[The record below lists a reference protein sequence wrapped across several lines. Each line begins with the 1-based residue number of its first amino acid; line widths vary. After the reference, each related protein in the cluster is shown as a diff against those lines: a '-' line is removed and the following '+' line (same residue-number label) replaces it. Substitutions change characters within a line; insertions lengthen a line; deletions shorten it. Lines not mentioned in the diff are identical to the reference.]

1 MSNIAAPDSMPL
13 TTHDPATD
21 MAAASAKILG
31 RMEALPLSA
40 WHVKA
45 RVIVGSATF
54 FDAVDTVAIG
64 MVLPVIGQAW
74 HLTPGEIGWLISG
87 GFLGQMIGAIGFGQL
102 AERIGRIPTA
112 MITTA
117 IFALG
122 GIASVFAVGFGSMF
136 LLRFAQGLG
145 LGAEV
150 PVAATYIN
158 EIAPANKRGRFVLL
172 YEFIFAVGIVVS
184 GFIGRWAIPAWGW
197 QSIFLIGSIPP
208 LLIVFF
214 LRLLPESPRWLVR
227 RGKIEE
233 AGKAVSKIEKEIRAS
248 GKEIPL
254 PKVTSLPAPA
264 GSGSWAE
271 LFSPRYRT
279 RTLLIW
285 TIWVT
290 VGFISWPLTIWLP
303 SIYRNVFRVS
313 LEEALNYGMINNVV
327 ILIATLSCALL
338 IDYTGRKAWFTG
350 AFILAGAALCILG
363 FMGAT
368 TASSVFVLTA
378 LTLFGITSLNLA
390 IYLYTPELYPTR
402 LRAFGVGVAL
412 AWARVAGMIA
422 PPIIGWGLANNGLPS
437 VFLGLGVISLIAAIV
452 TSLLAIETRKRI
464 LEEVSP

>member
-1 MSNIAAPDSMPL
+1 M
-13 TTHDPATD
+13 
-21 MAAASAKILG
+21 
-31 RMEALPLSA
+31 
-40 WHVKA
+40 
-45 RVIVGSATF
+45 
-54 FDAVDTVAIG
+54 
-64 MVLPVIGQAW
+64 
-74 HLTPGEIGWLISG
+74 
-87 GFLGQMIGAIGFGQL
+87 
-102 AERIGRIPTA
+102 
-112 MITTA
+112 
-117 IFALG
+117 
-122 GIASVFAVGFGSMF
+122 
-136 LLRFAQGLG
+136 
-145 LGAEV
+145 
-150 PVAATYIN
+150 
-158 EIAPANKRGRFVLL
+158 
-172 YEFIFAVGIVVS
+172 
-184 GFIGRWAIPAWGW
+184 
-197 QSIFLIGSIPP
+197 
-208 LLIVFF
+208 
-214 LRLLPESPRWLVR
+214 
-227 RGKIEE
+227 
-233 AGKAVSKIEKEIRAS
+233 
-248 GKEIPL
+248 
-254 PKVTSLPAPA
+254 
-264 GSGSWAE
+264 
-271 LFSPRYRT
+271 
-279 RTLLIW
+279 LIW

>member
-1 MSNIAAPDSMPL
+1 
-13 TTHDPATD
+13 
-21 MAAASAKILG
+21 MA
-31 RMEALPLSA
+31 
-40 WHVKA
+40 
-45 RVIVGSATF
+45 
-54 FDAVDTVAIG
+54 
-64 MVLPVIGQAW
+64 
-74 HLTPGEIGWLISG
+74 
-87 GFLGQMIGAIGFGQL
+87 FLAEMIGAIGFGQL

-122 GIASVFAVGFGSMF
+122 GIASVFAVGFASMF

-172 YEFIFAVGIVVS
+172 YKFIFAVGIVVY

-233 AGKAVSKIEKEIRAS
+233 AGKAVSKIEQEIRAS

-271 LFSPRYRT
+271 LFSPQYRT

-313 LEEALNYGMINNVV
+313 LEEALNYGIINNVV

-402 LRAFGVGVAL
+402 LRALRGRELRWRG
-412 AWARVAGMIA
+412 
-422 PPIIGWGLANNGLPS
+422 PGWRA
-437 VFLGLGVISLIAAIV
+437 
-452 TSLLAIETRKRI
+452 
-464 LEEVSP
+464 

>member
-1 MSNIAAPDSMPL
+1 MSNIAAPSSIPL
-13 TTHDPATD
+13 TVDTT
-21 MAAASAKILG
+21 AAGGITSAKILG

-40 WHVKA
+40 WHLKA
-45 RVIVGSATF
+45 RAIVGSATF

-122 GIASVFAVGFGSMF
+122 GIASVFAVGFASMF
-136 LLRFAQGLG
+136 VLRFLQGLG

-158 EIAPANKRGRFVLL
+158 EIAPAERRGRFVLL
-172 YEFIFAVGIVVS
+172 YEFVFAVGIVAS

-208 LLIVFF
+208 LVVFF
-214 LRLLPESPRWLVR
+214 FMRMLPESPRWLMR
-227 RGKIEE
+227 RGRIDDANRALLRIEQ
-233 AGKAVSKIEKEIRAS
+233 EIRAS
-248 GKEIPL
+248 GKKIP
-254 PKVTSLPAPA
+254 PPAAAPVA
-264 GSGSWAE
+264 APTGSGSWAE
-271 LFSPRYRT
+271 LFSEQYRS

-285 TIWVT
+285 TIWIAI
-290 VGFISWPLTIWLP
+290 GFISWPLTIWLP
-303 SIYRNVFRVS
+303 TIYRNVFKVS
-313 LEEALNYGMINNVV
+313 LEEALNYGLINNVV
-327 ILIATLSCALL
+327 ILVATLSCALL

-350 AFILAGAALCILG
+350 AFTLAGAALCVLG
-363 FMGAT
+363 FMGAA
-368 TASSVFVLTA
+368 TATSVFVLTA

-402 LRAFGVGVAL
+402 LRALGVGIAL

-422 PPIIGWGLANNGLPS
+422 PPIIGWGMTNNGLAN
-437 VFLGLGVISLIAAIV
+437 VFVGLGIIALVAAIV
-452 TSLLAIETRKRI
+452 TGFLAIETRKRV

>member
-1 MSNIAAPDSMPL
+1 MSNVAAQGSIPVAAD
-13 TTHDPATD
+13 TTASAATK
-21 MAAASAKILG
+21 SAKILG
-31 RMEALPLSA
+31 RMEALPLSV
-40 WHVKA
+40 WHLKA
-45 RVIVGSATF
+45 RAIVGSATF

-122 GIASVFAVGFGSMF
+122 GIASVFAVGFASMF
-136 LLRFAQGLG
+136 VLRFLQGLG

-158 EIAPANKRGRFVLL
+158 EIAPAERRGRFVLL
-172 YEFIFAVGIVVS
+172 YEFVFAVGIVVS

-208 LLIVFF
+208 LIV
-214 LRLLPESPRWLVR
+214 LVLMRMLPESPRWLIR
-227 RGKIEE
+227 RGRIEE
-233 AGKAVSKIEKEIRAS
+233 ADQALSRIEQEIRAS
-248 GKEIPL
+248 GKKIAP
-254 PKVTSLPAPA
+254 PAPA
-264 GSGSWAE
+264 PAPAPTGSGSWAE
-271 LFSPRYRT
+271 LFSTQYRT
-279 RTLLIW
+279 RTLMIW
-285 TIWVT
+285 TIWIAI
-290 VGFISWPLTIWLP
+290 GFISWPLTIWLP
-303 SIYRNVFRVS
+303 TIYRNVFKVS
-313 LEEALNYGMINNVV
+313 LEEALNFGLINNVV
-327 ILIATLSCALL
+327 ILVATLSCALL

-350 AFILAGAALCILG
+350 AFTLAGAALCVLG
-363 FMGAT
+363 FLGAT
-368 TASSVFVLTA
+368 TVNSVFVLTA

-402 LRAFGVGVAL
+402 LRALGVGIAL

-422 PPIIGWGLANNGLPS
+422 PPIIGWGMANNGLAN
-437 VFLGLGVISLIAAIV
+437 VFLGLGIVALIAAIV
-452 TSLLAIETRKRI
+452 TGILAIETRRRV